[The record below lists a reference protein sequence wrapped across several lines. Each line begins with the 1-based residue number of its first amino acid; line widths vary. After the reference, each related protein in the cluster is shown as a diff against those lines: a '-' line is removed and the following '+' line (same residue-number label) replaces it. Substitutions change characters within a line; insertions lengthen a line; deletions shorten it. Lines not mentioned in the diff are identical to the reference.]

1 MSEFEKSEPRP
12 QKDVRI
18 EIKVRNN
25 LILSKMEEMGILSVA
40 ELCRQMGQPSL
51 QSPLGELIG
60 MKAAARQPRSGEWT
74 LLALKLAEFFRCM
87 PEDLFSESQQRDKLE
102 KNTVHA
108 EISYAEI
115 VQIASQ
121 VPTPQ
126 LAVQASNLRRSIT
139 QALLSLSSREE
150 RILRLRFG
158 FGCEELTL
166 QEVADLLGV
175 NRERIRQIEARALR
189 KLRHP
194 ARSKHLRSAGALDP
208 ETLEA
213 L

>member
-1 MSEFEKSEPRP
+1 MSEFEEIERKPR
-12 QKDVRI
+12 KDVRI

-25 LILSKMEEMGILSVA
+25 LILSKMEKMGIASVS

-51 QSPLGELIG
+51 QSPLGELIS
-60 MKAAARQPRSGEWT
+60 MKAPARKTRSGEWT
-74 LLALKLAEFFRCM
+74 SLALKLAEFFRCM
-87 PEDLFSESQQRDKLE
+87 PEDLFSEPQQQGKLE
-102 KNTVHA
+102 KNTVHT
-108 EISYAEI
+108 EISYTEI
-115 VQIASQ
+115 SQIASQ

-126 LAVQASNLRRSIT
+126 LAVQASDLRRSIT
-139 QALLSLSSREE
+139 QALLSLSAREE

-166 QEVADLLGV
+166 QDVADLFGV
-175 NRERIRQIEARALR
+175 NPERVRQIEAKSLR

-194 ARSKHLRSAGALDP
+194 SRFKPLVSAGAKDP
-208 ETLEA
+208 ETLGA